1 MPNGVQSARRDEA
14 LTEEI
19 SEACAEEEGFGE
31 PVGGRWEWEDMT
43 PRSLGPPLPQQARA
57 GVSRQ
62 QRRKGLAPRSLLGLV
77 VFPLPRRSRDWVT
90 WSRASIVPAFL
101 WPWRPSLMEV
111 SHSVKERT
119 IAENSLVILLQG
131 LRGLVTTVDLR
142 DETVARG
149 RVDNVDAFMNIRLA
163 EVTYT
168 DRQGQQVQLDDLFVT
183 GRNVRYVHIPDDVD
197 ITTTIEQQLQAIHR
211 VRNFGSEG
219 KGRREFPTRKY
230 K

>member
-1 MPNGVQSARRDEA
+1 
-14 LTEEI
+14 
-19 SEACAEEEGFGE
+19 
-31 PVGGRWEWEDMT
+31 
-43 PRSLGPPLPQQARA
+43 
-57 GVSRQ
+57 
-62 QRRKGLAPRSLLGLV
+62 
-77 VFPLPRRSRDWVT
+77 
-90 WSRASIVPAFL
+90 
-101 WPWRPSLMEV
+101 MEV

>member
-1 MPNGVQSARRDEA
+1 
-14 LTEEI
+14 
-19 SEACAEEEGFGE
+19 
-31 PVGGRWEWEDMT
+31 
-43 PRSLGPPLPQQARA
+43 
-57 GVSRQ
+57 
-62 QRRKGLAPRSLLGLV
+62 
-77 VFPLPRRSRDWVT
+77 
-90 WSRASIVPAFL
+90 
-101 WPWRPSLMEV
+101 MEV

-183 GRNVRYVHIPDDVD
+183 GRNVRYVHIPDDVN
-197 ITTTIEQQLQAIHR
+197 ITATIEQQLQAIHR